1 MRRAVRIT
9 GTLMI
14 VAGLLSIGWA
24 LLVWQWQ
31 DPFTAIYTHFKQREL
46 ASAYAKRFDAFRLPA
61 AAAAPSLAAERRT
74 VAREARRY
82 RLTSHR
88 GEALGRMRIPRLGLN
103 LILVDGTD
111 HESLK
116 RGPGRYAGALQD
128 LTGVT
133 GTPPPDFMPGEG
145 QLVYVAG
152 HRTTYLA
159 PFSHIDRLRPGDPV
173 TVELPYATFEYRI
186 SSTRIVPATD
196 LASLKSHGRE
206 VLVLQACHPR
216 FFASHRYLAYARP
229 VRIIPRGGAPFAPP
243 ATEAVAAAKSSG

>member
-1 MRRAVRIT
+1 MRRLLRLT

-14 VAGLLSIGWA
+14 VAGVGTLAWA

-46 ASAYAKRFDAFRLPA
+46 ASAYNKRFEAFRP
-61 AAAAPSLAAERRT
+61 PPVTTTVSLAAERRL

-88 GEALGRMRIPRLGLN
+88 GEALGRMRVPRLGLN
-103 LILVDGTD
+103 IILVDGTD

-116 RGPGRYAGALQD
+116 RGPGRYAGSAQD
-128 LTGVT
+128 LTGVI

-159 PFSHIDRLRPGDPV
+159 PFSHIDRLRKGDPV
-173 TVELPYATFEYRI
+173 TLELPYATFEYLI
-186 SSTRIVPATD
+186 SVTQIVPASD
-196 LASLKSHGRE
+196 LAMLKTHGRE

-216 FFASHRYLAYARP
+216 FFSSHRYLAYARP
-229 VRIIPRGGAPFAPP
+229 VRITPRGGTPFTPA
-243 ATEAVAAAKSSG
+243 ATEAVAAAK

>member
-1 MRRAVRIT
+1 MMRRLLRLT

-14 VAGLLSIGWA
+14 VAGVGTLAWA

-46 ASAYAKRFDAFRLPA
+46 ASAYNKRFEAFRPPPA
-61 AAAAPSLAAERRT
+61 TTTVSLAAERRL

-88 GEALGRMRIPRLGLN
+88 GEALGRMRVPRLGLN
-103 LILVDGTD
+103 IILVDGTD

-116 RGPGRYAGALQD
+116 RGPGRYAGSAQD
-128 LTGVT
+128 LTGVI

-159 PFSHIDRLRPGDPV
+159 PFSHIDRLRKGDPV
-173 TVELPYATFEYRI
+173 TLELPYATFEYRI
-186 SSTRIVPATD
+186 SVTRIVPASD
-196 LASLKSHGRE
+196 LAMLKTHGRE

-216 FFASHRYLAYARP
+216 FFSSHRYLAYARP
-229 VRIIPRGGAPFAPP
+229 VRITPRGGTPFTPA
-243 ATEAVAAAKSSG
+243 ATEAVAAAR

>member
-1 MRRAVRIT
+1 MRRLLRLT

-14 VAGLLSIGWA
+14 VAGVGTLAWA

-46 ASAYAKRFDAFRLPA
+46 ASSYAKRFEAFRPPA
-61 AAAAPSLAAERRT
+61 AAPALSLAAKRRA

-103 LILVDGTD
+103 IILVDGTD

-116 RGPGRYAGALQD
+116 RGPGRYAGSTQD
-128 LTGVT
+128 LTGVV
-133 GTPPPDFMPGEG
+133 GKPPPDFMPGEG

-159 PFSHIDRLRPGDPV
+159 PFSHIDRLRTGDPV
-173 TVELPYATFEYRI
+173 TLELPYATFEYRI
-186 SSTRIVPATD
+186 SVTRIVPAND
-196 LASLKSHGRE
+196 LAMLKTHGRE

-216 FFASHRYLAYARP
+216 FFSSHRYLAYARP
-229 VRIIPRGGAPFAPP
+229 VRIIPRGGTAFAPV
-243 ATEAVAAAKSSG
+243 AAEAAAAK

>member
-1 MRRAVRIT
+1 MMRRLLRLT

-14 VAGLLSIGWA
+14 VAGVGTLAWA

-46 ASAYAKRFDAFRLPA
+46 ASSYAKRFEAFRPPA
-61 AAAAPSLAAERRT
+61 ASSALSRAAERRA

-103 LILVDGTD
+103 IILVDGTD

-116 RGPGRYAGALQD
+116 RGPGRYAGSAHD
-128 LTGVT
+128 LTGVV
-133 GTPPPDFMPGEG
+133 GNPPPDFMPGEG

-159 PFSHIDRLRPGDPV
+159 PFSHIDRLRTGDPV
-173 TVELPYATFEYRI
+173 TLELPYATFEYRI
-186 SSTRIVPATD
+186 SVTRIVPASD
-196 LASLKSHGRE
+196 LAMLKTHGRE

-216 FFASHRYLAYARP
+216 FFSSHRYLAYARP
-229 VRIIPRGGAPFAPP
+229 VRIIPRGGTAFAPV
-243 ATEAVAAAKSSG
+243 AAEAAAAK

>member
-1 MRRAVRIT
+1 MMRRLLRLT

-14 VAGLLSIGWA
+14 VAGVGTLAWA

-46 ASAYAKRFDAFRLPA
+46 ASAYNKRFEAFRP
-61 AAAAPSLAAERRT
+61 PPVTTTVSLAAERRL

-88 GEALGRMRIPRLGLN
+88 GEALGRMRVPRLGLN
-103 LILVDGTD
+103 IILVDGTD

-116 RGPGRYAGALQD
+116 RGPGRYAGSAQD
-128 LTGVT
+128 LTGVI

-159 PFSHIDRLRPGDPV
+159 PFSHIDRLRKGDPV
-173 TVELPYATFEYRI
+173 TLELPYATFEYRI
-186 SSTRIVPATD
+186 SVTRIVPASD
-196 LASLKSHGRE
+196 LAMLKTHGRE

-216 FFASHRYLAYARP
+216 FFSSHRYLAYARP
-229 VRIIPRGGAPFAPP
+229 VRITPRGGTPFTPA
-243 ATEAVAAAKSSG
+243 ATEAVAAAR

>member
-1 MRRAVRIT
+1 MMRRLARLT

-14 VAGLLSIGWA
+14 VVGVGTLAWA
-24 LLVWQWQ
+24 LLVWRWE
-31 DPFTAIYTHFKQREL
+31 DPFTAVYTHFKQREL
-46 ASAYAKRFDAFRLPA
+46 ATAYAKRFEAFRPPA
-61 AAAAPSLAAERRT
+61 HSTVSLAAERRT

-103 LILVDGTD
+103 LILVNGTD
-111 HESLK
+111 HQSLK
-116 RGPGRYAGALQD
+116 RGPGRYAGEVQD

-133 GTPPPDFMPGEG
+133 GTPPKDFMPGEG
-145 QLVYVAG
+145 QLVFVAG

-159 PFSHIDRLRPGDPV
+159 PFSHIDRLRTGDPV

-186 SSTRIVPATD
+186 TVRRIVRATD
-196 LASLKSHGRE
+196 LAMLKTHGRE

-229 VRIIPRGGAPFAPP
+229 VRIIPRGGTPFTPA
-243 ATEAVAAAKSSG
+243 ATEAVAAGK

>member
-1 MRRAVRIT
+1 MRRIVRLT

-14 VAGLLSIGWA
+14 VAGLGTLAWA
-24 LLVWQWQ
+24 LLVWRWE

-46 ASAYAKRFDAFRLPA
+46 SSAYDKRVREFRPLTTTPSRSPA
-61 AAAAPSLAAERRT
+61 AQRRL

-82 RLTSHR
+82 RLESKR
-88 GEALGRMRIPRLGLN
+88 GEALGRVRIPRLGLSI
-103 LILVDGTD
+103 ILVNGTD

-116 RGPGRYAGALQD
+116 RGPGRYAGGLED

-159 PFSHIDRLRPGDPV
+159 PFSHIDRLRPGDAV
-173 TVELPYATFEYRI
+173 TIELPYATFEYRI
-186 SSTRIVPATD
+186 TRHRIVRSDD
-196 LASLKSHGRE
+196 LAMLRTHGRE

-216 FFASHRYLAYARP
+216 FFSSHRYLAYATP
-229 VRIIPRGGAPFAPP
+229 VRIAPRGGTPYRVKVSP
-243 ATEAVAAAKSSG
+243 

>member
-1 MRRAVRIT
+1 MMRRLIRLT
-9 GTLMI
+9 GTLLI
-14 VAGLLSIGWA
+14 VAGVGTLAWA

-46 ASAYAKRFDAFRLPA
+46 ASAYAKRFEAFRPPA
-61 AAAAPSLAAERRT
+61 AATALSLAAERRV

-82 RLTSHR
+82 RLDSHR
-88 GEALGRMRIPRLGLN
+88 GDALGRMRIPRLGLN
-103 LILVDGTD
+103 IILVDGTD

-116 RGPGRYAGALQD
+116 RGPGRYAGSAED

-159 PFSHIDRLRPGDPV
+159 PFSHIDRLRTGDPV
-173 TVELPYATFEYRI
+173 TIELPYATFEYRI
-186 SSTRIVPATD
+186 SVTHIVPATD
-196 LASLKSHGRE
+196 LAMLKTHGRE

-216 FFASHRYLAYARP
+216 FFSSHRFLAYARP
-229 VRIIPRGGAPFAPP
+229 VRISPRGGTPFAPA
-243 ATEAVAAAKSSG
+243 ATESVATAK

>member
-1 MRRAVRIT
+1 MMRRLIRLT

-14 VAGLLSIGWA
+14 VAGVGTLAWA
-24 LLVWQWQ
+24 LLVWRWE
-31 DPFTAIYTHFKQREL
+31 DPFTAVYTHFKQREL
-46 ASAYAKRFDAFRLPA
+46 ASAYAKRFEAFRPRTR
-61 AAAAPSLAAERRT
+61 APSLAAERRA

-82 RLTSHR
+82 RLSSHR

-116 RGPGRYAGALQD
+116 RGPGRYAGELQD
-128 LTGVT
+128 LTGVA
-133 GTPPPDFMPGEG
+133 GTPPADFMPGEG

-159 PFSHIDRLRPGDPV
+159 PFSHIDRLRTGDPV

-186 SSTRIVPATD
+186 TVRRVVHATD
-196 LASLKSHGRE
+196 LAMLKSRGRE

-229 VRIIPRGGAPFAPP
+229 IRITPRGGAPFVP
-243 ATEAVAAAKSSG
+243 AATAAVATAH

>member
-1 MRRAVRIT
+1 MRRLLRLT

-14 VAGLLSIGWA
+14 VAGVGTLAWA

-46 ASAYAKRFDAFRLPA
+46 ASSYAKRFEAFRPPA
-61 AAAAPSLAAERRT
+61 AASALSLAAKRRA

-103 LILVDGTD
+103 IILVDGTD

-116 RGPGRYAGALQD
+116 RGPGRYAGSTQD
-128 LTGVT
+128 LTGVV
-133 GTPPPDFMPGEG
+133 GKPPPDFMPGEG

-159 PFSHIDRLRPGDPV
+159 PFSHIDRLRTGDPV
-173 TVELPYATFEYRI
+173 TLELPYATFEYRI
-186 SSTRIVPATD
+186 SVTRIVPAND
-196 LASLKSHGRE
+196 LAMLKTHGRE

-216 FFASHRYLAYARP
+216 FFSSHRYLAYARP
-229 VRIIPRGGAPFAPP
+229 MRILPRGGTPFTPM
-243 ATEAVAAAKSSG
+243 ATQAVAAAK

>member
-1 MRRAVRIT
+1 MRRLLRLT

-14 VAGLLSIGWA
+14 VAGVGTLAWA

-46 ASAYAKRFDAFRLPA
+46 ASSYAKRFEAFRPPA
-61 AAAAPSLAAERRT
+61 ASSALSLAAKRRA

-103 LILVDGTD
+103 IILVDGTD

-116 RGPGRYAGALQD
+116 RGPGRYAGSAHD
-128 LTGVT
+128 LTGVV
-133 GTPPPDFMPGEG
+133 GNPPPDFMPGEG

-159 PFSHIDRLRPGDPV
+159 PFSHIDRLRTGDPV
-173 TVELPYATFEYRI
+173 TLELPYATFEYRI
-186 SSTRIVPATD
+186 SVTRIVSASD
-196 LASLKSHGRE
+196 LAMLKTHGRE

-216 FFASHRYLAYARP
+216 FFSSHRYLAYARP
-229 VRIIPRGGAPFAPP
+229 VRIVPRGGTPFAPA
-243 ATEAVAAAKSSG
+243 ATEAVAAAK

>member
-1 MRRAVRIT
+1 MRRLARLT

-14 VAGLLSIGWA
+14 VAGVGTLAWA

-46 ASAYAKRFDAFRLPA
+46 ASAYAKRFEAFRPPA
-61 AAAAPSLAAERRT
+61 AAAAVSLVAERRA

-103 LILVDGTD
+103 IILVDGTD

-116 RGPGRYAGALQD
+116 RGPGRYAGSAQD
-128 LTGVT
+128 LTGLV
-133 GTPPPDFMPGEG
+133 GKPPPDFMPGEG

-159 PFSHIDRLRPGDPV
+159 PFSHIDRLRRGDPV
-173 TVELPYATFEYRI
+173 TLELPYATFEYRI
-186 SSTRIVPATD
+186 SVTKIVPASD
-196 LASLKSHGRE
+196 LAMLKTQGHE

-216 FFASHRYLAYARP
+216 FFSSHRYLAYARP
-229 VRIIPRGGAPFAPP
+229 VRIIPRGGTAFRPA
-243 ATEAVAAAKSSG
+243 ATEAVAAAK

>member
-1 MRRAVRIT
+1 MHRFLRLT

-14 VAGLLSIGWA
+14 VAGIGALTWA
-24 LLVWQWQ
+24 LLVWRWE

-46 ASAYAKRFDAFRLPA
+46 ASAYERRAAAFRPLTEKPGLS
-61 AAAAPSLAAERRT
+61 PAAERRA

-82 RLTSHR
+82 RLGSKR
-88 GEALGRMRIPRLGLN
+88 GEALGRLRIPRLSLSI
-103 LILVDGTD
+103 ILVNGTD
-111 HESLK
+111 PETLK
-116 RGPGRYAGALQD
+116 RGPGRYAGTVED

-133 GTPPPDFMPGEG
+133 GTQPPDFMPGEG

-159 PFSHIDRLRPGDPV
+159 PFSHIDDLRPGDAV

-186 SSTRIVPATD
+186 TRHQIVGSSE
-196 LASLKSHGRE
+196 LAMLKTQGRE

-216 FFASHRYLAYARP
+216 FFASHRYLAYAKP
-229 VRIIPRGGAPFAPP
+229 VRIAPRGGTPFGP
-243 ATEAVAAAKSSG
+243 ATPAVATAAIAS

>member
-1 MRRAVRIT
+1 MRRLVRLT

-14 VAGLLSIGWA
+14 VAGVGALAWA
-24 LLVWQWQ
+24 LLVWQWE
-31 DPFTAIYTHFKQREL
+31 DPFTALYTHFKQREL
-46 ASAYAKRFDAFRLPA
+46 ATAYAKRFEAFRPPA
-61 AAAAPSLAAERRT
+61 HLTTSLAAERRA

-82 RLTSHR
+82 RLSSHR
-88 GEALGRMRIPRLGLN
+88 GEALGRMRIPRLDLN

-116 RGPGRYAGALQD
+116 RGPGRYAGELQD

-133 GTPPPDFMPGEG
+133 GTPPADFMPGEG

-159 PFSHIDRLRPGDPV
+159 PFSHIDRLRTGDPV
-173 TVELPYATFEYRI
+173 TIELPYATFEYRI
-186 SSTRIVPATD
+186 SVTRIVSASD
-196 LASLKSHGRE
+196 LAMLKTHGRE

-216 FFASHRYLAYARP
+216 FFSSHRYLAYARP
-229 VRIIPRGGAPFAPP
+229 VRIIPRGGTAFAPT
-243 ATEAVAAAKSSG
+243 AAEAVAAAK

>member
-1 MRRAVRIT
+1 MMRRLLRLT

-14 VAGLLSIGWA
+14 VAGVGTLAWA

-31 DPFTAIYTHFKQREL
+31 DPFTAIYTHFQQREL
-46 ASAYAKRFDAFRLPA
+46 ASAYNKRFEAFRPPPA
-61 AAAAPSLAAERRT
+61 TTTVSLAAERRL

-103 LILVDGTD
+103 IILVDGTD

-116 RGPGRYAGALQD
+116 RGPGRYAGSAQD
-128 LTGVT
+128 LTGVI

-159 PFSHIDRLRPGDPV
+159 PFSHIDRLRKGDPV
-173 TVELPYATFEYRI
+173 TLELPYATFEYRI
-186 SSTRIVPATD
+186 SVTRIVPASD
-196 LASLKSHGRE
+196 LAMLKTHGRE

-216 FFASHRYLAYARP
+216 FFSSHRYLAYARP
-229 VRIIPRGGAPFAPP
+229 VRITPRGGTPFTP
-243 ATEAVAAAKSSG
+243 AATDAVAAAR

>member
-1 MRRAVRIT
+1 MMRRLVRLT

-14 VAGLLSIGWA
+14 VAGVGTLAWA
-24 LLVWQWQ
+24 LLVWRWE
-31 DPFTAIYTHFKQREL
+31 DPFTAVYTHFKQREL
-46 ASAYAKRFDAFRLPA
+46 ASAYAKRFEAFRPPA
-61 AAAAPSLAAERRT
+61 RTTVSAAAERRT

-82 RLTSHR
+82 RLASHR

-111 HESLK
+111 HNSLK
-116 RGPGRYAGALQD
+116 RGPGRYAGQPQD

-133 GTPPPDFMPGEG
+133 GTPPKDFMPGEG
-145 QLVYVAG
+145 QLVFVAG

-159 PFSHIDRLRPGDPV
+159 PFSHIDRLRTGDPV

-186 SSTRIVPATD
+186 TIHRIVRATD
-196 LASLKSHGRE
+196 LAMLKTHGHE

-229 VRIIPRGGAPFAPP
+229 VRIIPRGGTPFTPA
-243 ATEAVAAAKSSG
+243 ATEAVAAAK

>member
-1 MRRAVRIT
+1 MRRLLRLT

-14 VAGLLSIGWA
+14 VAGVGTLAWA

-46 ASAYAKRFDAFRLPA
+46 ASSYAKRFEAFRPPA
-61 AAAAPSLAAERRT
+61 AASALSLAAKRRA

-103 LILVDGTD
+103 IILVDGTD

-116 RGPGRYAGALQD
+116 RGPGRYAGSAQD
-128 LTGVT
+128 LTGVV
-133 GTPPPDFMPGEG
+133 GKPPPDFMPGEG

-159 PFSHIDRLRPGDPV
+159 PFSHIDRLRTGDPV
-173 TVELPYATFEYRI
+173 TLELPYATFEYRI
-186 SSTRIVPATD
+186 SVTRIVPAND
-196 LASLKSHGRE
+196 LAMLKTHGRE

-216 FFASHRYLAYARP
+216 FFSSHRYLAYARP
-229 VRIIPRGGAPFAPP
+229 VRIIPRGGTAFAPV
-243 ATEAVAAAKSSG
+243 AAEAAAAK

>member
-1 MRRAVRIT
+1 MRRLLRLT

-14 VAGLLSIGWA
+14 VAGVGALAWA

-46 ASAYAKRFDAFRLPA
+46 ASSYAKRFEAFRPPA
-61 AAAAPSLAAERRT
+61 AASALSLAAKRRA

-103 LILVDGTD
+103 IILVDGTD

-116 RGPGRYAGALQD
+116 RGPGRYAGSAQD
-128 LTGVT
+128 LTGVV
-133 GTPPPDFMPGEG
+133 GKPPPDFMPGEG

-159 PFSHIDRLRPGDPV
+159 PFSHIDRLRTGDPV
-173 TVELPYATFEYRI
+173 TLELPYATFEYRI
-186 SSTRIVPATD
+186 SVTRIVPAND
-196 LASLKSHGRE
+196 LAMLKTHGRE

-216 FFASHRYLAYARP
+216 FFSSHRYLAYARP
-229 VRIIPRGGAPFAPP
+229 VRIIPRGGTAFAPV
-243 ATEAVAAAKSSG
+243 AAEAAAAK

>member
-1 MRRAVRIT
+1 MRRLLRLT

-14 VAGLLSIGWA
+14 VAGVGALAWA

-46 ASAYAKRFDAFRLPA
+46 ASAYNKRFEAFRPPPA
-61 AAAAPSLAAERRT
+61 PATVSLAAERRL

-88 GEALGRMRIPRLGLN
+88 GEALGRMRVPRLGLN
-103 LILVDGTD
+103 IILVDGTD

-116 RGPGRYAGALQD
+116 RGPGRYAGSVQD
-128 LTGVT
+128 LTGVI

-159 PFSHIDRLRPGDPV
+159 PFSHIDRLRKGDPV
-173 TVELPYATFEYRI
+173 TLELPYATFEYRI
-186 SSTRIVPATD
+186 SVTRIVPASD
-196 LASLKSHGRE
+196 LAMLKTHGRE

-216 FFASHRYLAYARP
+216 FFSSQRYLAYARP
-229 VRIIPRGGAPFAPP
+229 VRITPRGGTPFTPA
-243 ATEAVAAAKSSG
+243 ATEAVAAAK

>member
-1 MRRAVRIT
+1 MMRRLSRLT

-14 VAGLLSIGWA
+14 VAGVGTLAWA

-46 ASAYAKRFDAFRLPA
+46 ASAYNKRFEAFRPPPA
-61 AAAAPSLAAERRT
+61 TTTVSLAAERRL

-88 GEALGRMRIPRLGLN
+88 GEALGRMRVPRLGLN
-103 LILVDGTD
+103 IILVDGTD

-116 RGPGRYAGALQD
+116 RGPGRYAGSAQD
-128 LTGVT
+128 LTGVI

-159 PFSHIDRLRPGDPV
+159 PFSHIDRLRKGDPV
-173 TVELPYATFEYRI
+173 TLELPYATFEYRI
-186 SSTRIVPATD
+186 SVTRIVPASD
-196 LASLKSHGRE
+196 LAMLKTHGRE

-216 FFASHRYLAYARP
+216 FFSSHRYLAYARP
-229 VRIIPRGGAPFAPP
+229 VRITPRGGTPFTPA
-243 ATEAVAAAKSSG
+243 ATEADAAAK

>member
-1 MRRAVRIT
+1 
-9 GTLMI
+9 MI
-14 VAGLLSIGWA
+14 VAGVGTLAWA

-46 ASAYAKRFDAFRLPA
+46 ASAYNKRFEAFRPPPA
-61 AAAAPSLAAERRT
+61 TTTVSLAAERRL

-88 GEALGRMRIPRLGLN
+88 GEALGRMRVPRLGLN
-103 LILVDGTD
+103 IILVDGTD

-116 RGPGRYAGALQD
+116 RGPGRYAGSAQD
-128 LTGVT
+128 LTGVI

-159 PFSHIDRLRPGDPV
+159 PFSHIDRLRKGDPV
-173 TVELPYATFEYRI
+173 TLELPYATFEYRI
-186 SSTRIVPATD
+186 SVTRIVPASD
-196 LASLKSHGRE
+196 LAMLKTHGRE

-216 FFASHRYLAYARP
+216 FFSSHRYLAYARP
-229 VRIIPRGGAPFAPP
+229 VRITPRGGTPFTPA
-243 ATEAVAAAKSSG
+243 ATEAVAAAK

>member
-1 MRRAVRIT
+1 MRRLLRLT

-14 VAGLLSIGWA
+14 VAGVGTLAWA

-46 ASAYAKRFDAFRLPA
+46 ASAYNKRFEAFRPPPA
-61 AAAAPSLAAERRT
+61 TTTVSRAAERRL

-103 LILVDGTD
+103 IILVDGTD

-116 RGPGRYAGALQD
+116 RGPGRYAGSAQD
-128 LTGVT
+128 LTGVI

-159 PFSHIDRLRPGDPV
+159 PFSHIDRLRKGDPV
-173 TVELPYATFEYRI
+173 TLELPYATFEYRI
-186 SSTRIVPATD
+186 SVTRIVPASD
-196 LASLKSHGRE
+196 LAMLKTHGRE

-216 FFASHRYLAYARP
+216 FFSSHRYLAYARP
-229 VRIIPRGGAPFAPP
+229 VRITPRGGTPFTPA
-243 ATEAVAAAKSSG
+243 ATEAVAAAR

>member
-1 MRRAVRIT
+1 
-9 GTLMI
+9 MI
-14 VAGLLSIGWA
+14 VAGVGTLAWA
-24 LLVWQWQ
+24 LLVWRWE

-46 ASAYAKRFDAFRLPA
+46 ASAYAKRYEAFRPA
-61 AAAAPSLAAERRT
+61 ANTTVSLAAERRA

-82 RLTSHR
+82 RLSSHR

-116 RGPGRYAGALQD
+116 RGPGRYAGELQD
-128 LTGVT
+128 LSGVT
-133 GTPPPDFMPGEG
+133 GTPPRDFMPGEG

-186 SSTRIVPATD
+186 SRSRIVQSTD

-216 FFASHRYLAYARP
+216 FFASHRYLAYAQP
-229 VRIIPRGGAPFAPP
+229 VRIIPRGGTPYAPA
-243 ATEAVAAAKSSG
+243 ATEAVAAAKR

>member
-1 MRRAVRIT
+1 MRRAVRLL
-9 GTLMI
+9 GTLLA
-14 VAGLLSIGWA
+14 VAGVLMLFWA

-46 ASAYAKRFDAFRLPA
+46 ASSYAKRFEAFRPPA
-61 AAAAPSLAAERRT
+61 AASALSLAAKRRA

-103 LILVDGTD
+103 IILVDGTD

-116 RGPGRYAGALQD
+116 RGPGRYAGSAQD
-128 LTGVT
+128 LTGVV
-133 GTPPPDFMPGEG
+133 GKPPPDFMPGEG

-159 PFSHIDRLRPGDPV
+159 PFSHIDRLRTGDPV
-173 TVELPYATFEYRI
+173 TLELPYATFEYRI
-186 SSTRIVPATD
+186 SVTRIVPAND
-196 LASLKSHGRE
+196 LAMLKTHGRE

-216 FFASHRYLAYARP
+216 FFSSHRYLAYARP
-229 VRIIPRGGAPFAPP
+229 VRIIPRGGTAFAPV
-243 ATEAVAAAKSSG
+243 AAEAAAAK